1 MGRQAMASTGGTETE
16 MVRSMEQTQHPALRG
31 ALTGL
36 VRHAERPAFAH
47 VGADAALGHVRAA
60 AATLRV
66 GEMPARLALM
76 DTTSIVN
83 RAGDVMRG
91 VFYFTKPWDMERC
104 ATPFELPANPYEI
117 DWCVVNND
125 DEEWCFMLNRMDY
138 LEDLA
143 AAFLATGNV
152 EYARHALDLVL
163 AWVAAHPAIEP
174 RLSTRTLDTGIR
186 LRSWARVLP
195 VLEFA
200 GVLGLDSMAR
210 ILRSAGDQI
219 DYLGE
224 RYLPKY
230 ETSNWGSIQTCAIV
244 ETVLMLAGAGND
256 EGCYAWALERLASQL
271 PAQVYPDGV
280 DWELSP
286 MYHIEVMLYVLG
298 TRAALERCGLEVP
311 SSIDSASRGLSR
323 GLAMQTMPGCVI
335 DAVGDS
341 DRLAVNGVVA
351 LSAALLRS
359 GELKYISGVE
369 TLDALDLMAYGCG
382 VADALCGVPAVVPQQ
397 RVFDGEDSGTYAARG
412 SWGQHAGAALF
423 LNGPLGS
430 GHGHSDNLHVSLW
443 VDGLPVLVDSG
454 RYTYR
459 EDVDMRPWLKGPYAH
474 NGLMVDGSS
483 SSAPKGSWG
492 YSDFCQP
499 LKTYARH
506 SGRFHY
512 WEGAVVEHDP
522 CAVLVR
528 KALFIDE
535 GILVG
540 CDEVH
545 CTGDH
550 QLTSLFHFDPQLELE
565 ALAEEGAD
573 DAYGDLGV
581 RYSVRRAG
589 EEVAVFCAEGDCTV
603 EEGECSLDYNQLST
617 QRVAKVASGFTD
629 SAARLWC
636 VVPAGVRVEDARVW
650 RNADE
655 AVGRDLASALRI
667 TTRDGSVYTV
677 AFFHREAY
685 SGVKAF
691 ALEGVSFH
699 GKAAVVSERDGK
711 RTLHL
716 MRA

>member
-1 MGRQAMASTGGTETE
+1 MGRQAMASIGGTETE

-76 DTTSIVN
+76 DTASIVS
-83 RAGDVMRG
+83 RADDVMRG

-143 AAFLATGNV
+143 AAFLVTGDV

-186 LRSWARVLP
+186 LRSWVRVLP

-200 GVLGLDSMAR
+200 GVLGLDSIAR

-298 TRAALERCGLEVP
+298 ARAALERCGLEVL
-311 SSIDSASRGLSR
+311 SSIDNASRGLSR

-341 DRLAVNGVVA
+341 DRLAVNGVAA

-359 GELKYISGVE
+359 STFPGWKPWTPL
-369 TLDALDLMAYGCG
+369 TLWPTAAVWRTRYPAFQPWCRSNALLMARIPARTRLVDRGDSKPARHCSLTAPLAAATDIAITCMFPCG
-382 VADALCGVPAVVPQQ
+382 STVYPCWWIPAVIPTV
-397 RVFDGEDSGTYAARG
+397 RTWICARG
-412 SWGQHAGAALF
+412 
-423 LNGPLGS
+423 
-430 GHGHSDNLHVSLW
+430 
-443 VDGLPVLVDSG
+443 
-454 RYTYR
+454 
-459 EDVDMRPWLKGPYAH
+459 LKGRTPTT
-474 NGLMVDGSS
+474 
-483 SSAPKGSWG
+483 GSW
-492 YSDFCQP
+492 SMNP
-499 LKTYARH
+499 R
-506 SGRFHY
+506 
-512 WEGAVVEHDP
+512 P
-522 CAVLVR
+522 
-528 KALFIDE
+528 AL
-535 GILVG
+535 L
-540 CDEVH
+540 
-545 CTGDH
+545 
-550 QLTSLFHFDPQLELE
+550 
-565 ALAEEGAD
+565 
-573 DAYGDLGV
+573 
-581 RYSVRRAG
+581 RA
-589 EEVAVFCAEGDCTV
+589 
-603 EEGECSLDYNQLST
+603 
-617 QRVAKVASGFTD
+617 
-629 SAARLWC
+629 
-636 VVPAGVRVEDARVW
+636 AGVIA
-650 RNADE
+650 
-655 AVGRDLASALRI
+655 I
-667 TTRDGSVYTV
+667 
-677 AFFHREAY
+677 F
-685 SGVKAF
+685 
-691 ALEGVSFH
+691 VSR
-699 GKAAVVSERDGK
+699 SR
-711 RTLHL
+711 L
-716 MRA
+716 MRAITVDSTTGKVPWWSTILAPCWCVRPFLSTRAFWWVVTRRIARAAIS

>member
-1 MGRQAMASTGGTETE
+1 
-16 MVRSMEQTQHPALRG
+16 MVRPMEQTQHPALRG

-91 VFYFTKPWDMERC
+91 VFYFTKSWDMERC

-298 TRAALERCGLEVP
+298 SRAALERCGLEVP
-311 SSIDSASRGLSR
+311 SSIDSASRGLSW

-369 TLDALDLMAYGCG
+369 TLDALDLMACGCG
-382 VADALCGVPAVVPQQ
+382 VADALCGVPAVVPQSLMA
-397 RVFDGEDSGTYAARG
+397 RIPARTRRADRGASMPARRCSSTVPLAAATAIAITCTSPCGSTACPCWWIPAATPIARTWICARG
-412 SWGQHAGAALF
+412 
-423 LNGPLGS
+423 
-430 GHGHSDNLHVSLW
+430 
-443 VDGLPVLVDSG
+443 
-454 RYTYR
+454 
-459 EDVDMRPWLKGPYAH
+459 LKGRTPTTALWSMDPRPARPRAVGAIVIFANH
-474 NGLMVDGSS
+474 SRPTRAIAVASIIGR
-483 SSAPKGSWG
+483 APWWSMTPAPCW
-492 YSDFCQP
+492 C
-499 LKTYARH
+499 ARP
-506 SGRFHY
+506 F
-512 WEGAVVEHDP
+512 
-522 CAVLVR
+522 
-528 KALFIDE
+528 
-535 GILVG
+535 
-540 CDEVH
+540 
-545 CTGDH
+545 
-550 QLTSLFHFDPQLELE
+550 
-565 ALAEEGAD
+565 
-573 DAYGDLGV
+573 
-581 RYSVRRAG
+581 
-589 EEVAVFCAEGDCTV
+589 
-603 EEGECSLDYNQLST
+603 LST
-617 QRVAKVASGFTD
+617 REFWWVATRRI
-629 SAARLWC
+629 AR
-636 VVPAGVRVEDARVW
+636 ATI
-650 RNADE
+650 
-655 AVGRDLASALRI
+655 S
-667 TTRDGSVYTV
+667 
-677 AFFHREAY
+677 
-685 SGVKAF
+685 
-691 ALEGVSFH
+691 
-699 GKAAVVSERDGK
+699 
-711 RTLHL
+711 
-716 MRA
+716 

>member
-298 TRAALERCGLEVP
+298 YPRRSGALR
-311 SSIDSASRGLSR
+311 SRGSLFDR
-323 GLAMQTMPGCVI
+323 Q
-335 DAVGDS
+335 
-341 DRLAVNGVVA
+341 RLARVVMGPCHADHARLRHRCRGRFRPLSGQRRGCPFRRVVA
-351 LSAALLRS
+351 FGRTQVHFRS
-359 GELKYISGVE
+359 G
-369 TLDALDLMAYGCG
+369 
-382 VADALCGVPAVVPQQ
+382 
-397 RVFDGEDSGTYAARG
+397 
-412 SWGQHAGAALF
+412 
-423 LNGPLGS
+423 NLG
-430 GHGHSDNLHVSLW
+430 
-443 VDGLPVLVDSG
+443 
-454 RYTYR
+454 
-459 EDVDMRPWLKGPYAH
+459 RP
-474 NGLMVDGSS
+474 
-483 SSAPKGSWG
+483 
-492 YSDFCQP
+492 
-499 LKTYARH
+499 
-506 SGRFHY
+506 
-512 WEGAVVEHDP
+512 
-522 CAVLVR
+522 
-528 KALFIDE
+528 
-535 GILVG
+535 
-540 CDEVH
+540 
-545 CTGDH
+545 
-550 QLTSLFHFDPQLELE
+550 
-565 ALAEEGAD
+565 
-573 DAYGDLGV
+573 
-581 RYSVRRAG
+581 
-589 EEVAVFCAEGDCTV
+589 
-603 EEGECSLDYNQLST
+603 
-617 QRVAKVASGFTD
+617 
-629 SAARLWC
+629 
-636 VVPAGVRVEDARVW
+636 
-650 RNADE
+650 
-655 AVGRDLASALRI
+655 
-667 TTRDGSVYTV
+667 
-677 AFFHREAY
+677 
-685 SGVKAF
+685 
-691 ALEGVSFH
+691 
-699 GKAAVVSERDGK
+699 
-711 RTLHL
+711 
-716 MRA
+716 